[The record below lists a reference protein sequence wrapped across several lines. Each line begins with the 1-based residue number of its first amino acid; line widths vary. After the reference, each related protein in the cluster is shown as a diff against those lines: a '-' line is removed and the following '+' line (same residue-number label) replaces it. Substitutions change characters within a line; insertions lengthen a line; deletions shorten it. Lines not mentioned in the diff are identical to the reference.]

1 MKNRPQMTLEAA
13 APRSSAHRIPWALF
27 AAVLA
32 ACAAVLALSFGQWSM
47 SAEGWLRAARYTAR
61 LSFLIFL
68 APFLASSLVY
78 WFPSPA
84 TRWMRAKRRYL
95 GLSFALAHFIHLGA
109 LTGYSILAGQMPG
122 IVTLLGGGGAYV
134 MIALMALTSNDWS
147 VRTLGPKAWG
157 WLHWLG
163 LYDIWFIFAFSYFGR
178 VTKDAPQE
186 PRIIYI
192 LLFGLA
198 VAALATR
205 IVTRLARR

>member
-1 MKNRPQMTLEAA
+1 MTLETA
-13 APRSSAHRIPWALF
+13 APRSPARTIPWSLF

-32 ACAAVLALSFGQWSM
+32 ANTAVLAYSFGQWGADS
-47 SAEGWLRAARYTAR
+47 EGWLHAARYTAR

-95 GLSFALAHFIHLGA
+95 GLSFAFAHFIHLGA
-109 LTGYSILAGQMPG
+109 LIGYSILAGQTPN
-122 IVTLLGGGGAYV
+122 IITLLGGGGAYV

-163 LYDIWFIFAFSYFGR
+163 LYDIWFVFTFSYFGR
-178 VTKDAPQE
+178 VTKEAPQE

-192 LLFGLA
+192 TLFGLA
-198 VAALATR
+198 VAALLMR
-205 IVTRLARR
+205 IVTRFARRRAHA

>member
-1 MKNRPQMTLEAA
+1 MTLEAA
-13 APRSSAHRIPWALF
+13 APRSSARRIPWPLF

-32 ACAAVLALSFGQWSM
+32 ACAAVLALSFGQWGVSGT
-47 SAEGWLRAARYTAR
+47 EGWLHAARYTAR

-78 WFPSPA
+78 WFSSPA
-84 TRWMRAKRRYL
+84 TRWLRANRRYL

-109 LTGYSILAGQMPG
+109 LTGFSIIVGEMPN

-163 LYDIWFIFAFSYFGR
+163 AYDIWFIFTFSYFGR

-192 LLFGLA
+192 ALFGLA

-205 IVTRLARR
+205 IATRLAKRRA

>member
-1 MKNRPQMTLEAA
+1 MSAEALTYA
-13 APRSSAHRIPWALF
+13 SPARRIPWALF
-27 AAVLA
+27 AVVTALSLGTVA
-32 ACAAVLALSFGQWSM
+32 ASLALWGQS
-47 SAEGWLRAARYTAR
+47 SEGWLHAARYTAR

-78 WFPSPA
+78 WLPSPA

-95 GLSFALAHFIHLGA
+95 GLSFALAHFVHLGA
-109 LTGYSILAGQMPG
+109 LITYLEISGDSRTLI
-122 IVTLLGGGGAYV
+122 TLLGGGGAYV

-163 LYDIWFIFAFSYFGR
+163 VWDIWFIFTFSYFGR
-178 VTKDAPQE
+178 VTKAEPQE

-192 LLFGLA
+192 TLFALA
-198 VAALATR
+198 VSALLIRIATR
-205 IVTRLARR
+205 AAKKKN

>member
-1 MKNRPQMTLEAA
+1 MTLEAA
-13 APRSSAHRIPWALF
+13 LPRSSGRTIPWALF
-27 AAVLA
+27 AAVA
-32 ACAAVLALSFGQWSM
+32 AAGVATCALSFALWGTGS
-47 SAEGWLRAARYTAR
+47 EGWLHAARYTAR

-84 TRWMRAKRRYL
+84 TRWMRSRRRYL

-109 LTGYSILAGQMPG
+109 LIVFSVLTSRNPG

-134 MIALMALTSNDWS
+134 LIALMAATSNDWS

-157 WLHWLG
+157 WLHWIG
-163 LYDIWFIFAFSYFGR
+163 LYDIWFIFTFSYFGR

-186 PRIIYI
+186 PRIVYI
-192 LLFGLA
+192 ALFSLA
-198 VAALATR
+198 IAALLARIATR
-205 IVTRLARR
+205 IARR